1 VSSNS
6 GTSASWAR
14 TLVAVGVA
22 GCVAA
27 ILTLGVVYVRSWGDA
42 PQSPS
47 HDSWVD
53 QAHTSL
59 DEVSS
64 DVATVQLLLRL
75 VEDGDVMSRYQRV
88 VVLDSETAAGK
99 VADHLSGEQPSQA
112 DGTTYADVTGVLSDA
127 GDLLSSVR
135 IAVVRQDTSQYQGL
149 ERALT
154 RMQDRLS
161 KAEGEVPS

>member
-6 GTSASWAR
+6 GTAASWSR

-22 GCVAA
+22 GCLAA

-42 PQSPS
+42 PQTPS
-47 HDSWVD
+47 HDAWVD

-75 VEDGDVMSRYQRV
+75 VDDGDVMSHYQRV

-135 IAVVRQDTSQYQGL
+135 LAVIRQDTSQYQAL

-154 RMQDRLS
+154 KMQDRLS

>member
-1 VSSNS
+1 MSSNS
-6 GTSASWAR
+6 GRSGGWAR

-22 GCVAA
+22 GCLAA

-59 DEVSS
+59 DEVNS

-75 VEDGDVMSRYQRV
+75 VEDGDVMSHYQRI

-112 DGTTYADVTGVLSDA
+112 DGRTYADVTGVLSDA

-135 IAVVRQDTSQYQGL
+135 IAVVRQDTSQYQAL

-154 RMQDRLS
+154 KMQGRLS

>member
-1 VSSNS
+1 
-6 GTSASWAR
+6 
-14 TLVAVGVA
+14 VAVGVA

-135 IAVVRQDTSQYQGL
+135 IAVVRQDTSQYRGL